1 MEDFVVDITRGNPSS
16 VKTVLASVV
25 LALAV
30 YQLILAAIGY
40 RKLPLIGEKAAFFTH
55 RASGD
60 AIAVLIVVVALMCL
74 AVFGFE
80 GDYALHIAAAIGAL
94 CVLAIKIFV
103 VRSGKGGQFLPYL
116 GTALFV
122 LLAIT
127 WFTVAPD
134 FLAGED

>member
-1 MEDFVVDITRGNPSS
+1 MEDLVIDLTRGNPSS

-30 YQLILAAIGY
+30 YQLLLAAIGY
-40 RKLPLIGEKAAFFTH
+40 RKLPVGKPGPAFFTH

-60 AIAVLIVVVALMCL
+60 MLAVLIVVVALMCL

-80 GDYALHIAAAIGAL
+80 GDYALHMEPLSASLVVLASEDRRGAL
-94 CVLAIKIFV
+94 
-103 VRSGKGGQFLPYL
+103 GQGRPVLPYL
-116 GTALFV
+116 GTLLFL
-122 LLAIT
+122 LLAVT

>member
-1 MEDFVVDITRGNPSS
+1 VEDFVVDITRGNPSS
-16 VKTVLASVV
+16 VKAVLASVV

-30 YQLILAAIGY
+30 YQLLLAAIGY
-40 RKLPLIGEKAAFFTH
+40 RKLPLINAKAAFFTH

-60 AIAVLIVVVALMCL
+60 AIALLIVVVALMCL

-80 GDYALHIAAAIGAL
+80 DDYALHIAAAIGAL

-116 GTALFV
+116 GTLLFL
-122 LLAIT
+122 LLAVT
-127 WFTVAPD
+127 WFTVVPD